1 MSFPGASSVSGLYFA
16 AALTHWQSLLF
27 LSFLYTCCMLHATQ
41 SEDEETD
48 YDMNDSD

>member
-1 MSFPGASSVSGLYFA
+1 MSLPHASGVSGMYFV
-16 AALTHWQSLLF
+16 AALTHLQSLLF
-27 LSFLYTCCMLHATQ
+27 PSFFYTCCMLHDTQ

>member
-1 MSFPGASSVSGLYFA
+1 MLFPNASSVSGLYFV
-16 AALTHWQSLLF
+16 AALTHLQSLLF
-27 LSFLYTCCMLHATQ
+27 PSFLYTCCMLHATQ